1 MDQGL
6 LAGLLS
12 STIEIAA
19 PLFLVASIELLVQ
32 RSGMINLA
40 VEGAMLLG
48 AFSAYLAALYSGN
61 PLIGVLLGVF
71 SGIIISGVLAILA
84 TNMRLD
90 QMVSGLSISIITI
103 GLTAYLYRLFIGA
116 GKPPQLTTTLG
127 DLGLLS
133 IATFAMPLAIWLL
146 LNRSRLGV
154 LIRASGED
162 PERACRLGVRVSIL
176 RLYLLLI
183 EGSLAGLSGALLSIG
198 FSGLYMDNMTAG
210 RGYIAVVLVILS
222 GWDPMKLLPAILA
235 FSLLDAIQL
244 RMQASG
250 MIQIPYQLA
259 LAMPYIAAIIAL
271 AIAGK
276 GLRAPKSLATHES
289 PC

>member
-1 MDQGL
+1 MEQGL

-12 STIEIAA
+12 STIVIAA
-19 PLFLVASIELLVQ
+19 PLLLVASIELLVQ

-40 VEGAMLLG
+40 IEGAMLFG
-48 AFSAYLAALYSGN
+48 AFSAYLATLYSGN
-61 PLIGVLLGVF
+61 PLIGVLLGVL

-84 TNMRLD
+84 INMRLD
-90 QMVSGLSISIITI
+90 QMVSGLSISIVTI

-127 DLGLLS
+127 DLGFFS

-146 LNRSRLGV
+146 LHRSGLGI

-162 PERACRLGVRVSIL
+162 PERACRLGIRVSRL

-183 EGSLAGLSGALLSIG
+183 EGGFAGFSGALLSIG

-210 RGYIAVVLVILS
+210 RGYLAVVLVILS
-222 GWDPMKLLPAILA
+222 GWNPMKLLPAILA
-235 FSLLDAIQL
+235 FSFLDAVQL

-250 MIQIPYQLA
+250 LIQIPYQLA
-259 LAMPYIAAIIAL
+259 LAMPYISAIIAL

-276 GLRAPKSLATHES
+276 GLKAPKSLAAHES